1 MAVTVQVRKVPE
13 KSAAVVEVGGQVH
26 LLEAKELEN
35 RLEDIMRKGE
45 QKIILDMSEVTF
57 IASDGLGVLIRLRGD
72 AKARGG
78 FLKIVHPQHQVLG
91 IFRTTRLTKLFDI
104 YSSTKEALAS
114 F

>member
-1 MAVTVQVRKVPE
+1 MAVTMQVRKIPE

-26 LLEAKELEN
+26 LLEAKEVEN
-35 RLEDIMRKGE
+35 RLEDMMRDDE
-45 QKIILDMSEVTF
+45 QNIILDMSGVSF
-57 IASDGLGVLIRLRGD
+57 IASDGLGVLIKVRGD
-72 AKARGG
+72 ARARGG

-104 YSSTKEALAS
+104 YPTLKEALDS